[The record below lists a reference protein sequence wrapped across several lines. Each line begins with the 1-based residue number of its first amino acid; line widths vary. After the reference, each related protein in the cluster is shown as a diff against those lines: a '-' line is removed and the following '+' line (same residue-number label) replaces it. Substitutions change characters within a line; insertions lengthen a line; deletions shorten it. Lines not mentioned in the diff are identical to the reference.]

1 MKIAI
6 FDYDNTLSSGYTRYE
21 LGYAMED
28 AGLVKKGLRQEI
40 LQLESDHENGKIDY
54 NRKFADDKKIFSKYY
69 KGLKAVE
76 VARFFRD
83 EIKWKEMIFP
93 WAYEL
98 LDLLKSKDY
107 FTVLISGSW
116 EFILNEIQEELDID
130 TYFGTEIEV
139 VEGLFTENY
148 KFIMTNDEKRKV
160 TRSLLREA
168 ERSIGLGDSIADLA
182 ILEQVNYP
190 FIYQPSREA
199 EEAVKG
205 TNILIVNQSN
215 VISEIQKVL

>member
-1 MKIAI
+1 MKIAL

-28 AGLVKKGLRQEI
+28 AGLVKKGLKEQI
-40 LQLESDHENGKIDY
+40 LELESNHQNGKIDY
-54 NRKFADDKKIFSKYY
+54 NKKFTDDKKIFSKYY

-83 EIKWKEMIFP
+83 EIKWKEMVFP

-98 LDLLKSKDY
+98 IDRLKSNGY

-116 EFILNEIQEELDID
+116 DFILNEIQEELDID

-148 KFIMTNDEKRKV
+148 KFIMTNEEKRKV
-160 TRSLLREA
+160 ARSLLREA
-168 ERSIGLGDSIADLA
+168 EKSIGLGDSIADLA
-182 ILEQVNYP
+182 ILEQVKYP
-190 FIYQPSREA
+190 FIYEPSREA

-205 TNILIVNQSN
+205 TNIIIVNQSN
-215 VISEIQKVL
+215 VLSEIKKVL